1 MDKVQQRRN
10 ASQGGGW
17 CHVKL
22 GWQLPGST
30 FETPKKHASCGQ
42 TRLLWLGGQVPYVI
56 LVELFL
62 IRILRDLNVSW
73 ILHLRLHPGILV
85 LWNCRSNFLASSSSR
100 FRVLFPQFRP
110 RHGTCYAVHRG
121 CGLDPHGNLALPVT
135 VFFMDG
141 NAMVQ
146 SYTTVV
152 HEFHISY
159 SDWLVVS
166 NMAFIFHFIC
176 GISSQ
181 PHWRTHIFQRGCGQM
196 ISRIQDDPRSFWSQI
211 IDRPVMNLPSY
222 HPTFPIVECITGTIT
237 GNRGCCLPI
246 LEVPWGS
253 CMQNLLSI

>member
-1 MDKVQQRRN
+1 MTRTVWQPNFSGLIFRF
-10 ASQGGGW
+10 GGA
-17 CHVKL
+17 KL
-22 GWQLPGST
+22 GRKQDNHLKST
-30 FETPKKHASCGQ
+30 KTWNGQGTAAKKCVTRRWMMPCQAGVTATRFHLWNPPKKHASCGQ
-42 TRLLWLGGQVPYVI
+42 TRP
-56 LVELFL
+56 
-62 IRILRDLNVSW
+62 
-73 ILHLRLHPGILV
+73 LV

-100 FRVLFPQFRP
+100 FRALFPQFRP

-146 SYTTVV
+146 SYTTAV

-211 IDRPVMNLPSY
+211 IDRPVMNLPS
-222 HPTFPIVECITGTIT
+222 
-237 GNRGCCLPI
+237 
-246 LEVPWGS
+246 
-253 CMQNLLSI
+253 